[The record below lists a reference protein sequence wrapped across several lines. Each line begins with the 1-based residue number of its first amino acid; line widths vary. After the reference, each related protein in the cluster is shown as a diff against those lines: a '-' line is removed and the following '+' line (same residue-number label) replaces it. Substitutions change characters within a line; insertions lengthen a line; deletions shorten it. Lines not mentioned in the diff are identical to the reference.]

1 MREFKTVFRGF
12 HKEEVTEAFEK
23 LEKEVKSALKT
34 LREKEIQIEKLR
46 VENESLR
53 MQIEVTKKIYEI
65 HKMNR

>member
-12 HKEEVTEAFEK
+12 HKEEVTEAFAK